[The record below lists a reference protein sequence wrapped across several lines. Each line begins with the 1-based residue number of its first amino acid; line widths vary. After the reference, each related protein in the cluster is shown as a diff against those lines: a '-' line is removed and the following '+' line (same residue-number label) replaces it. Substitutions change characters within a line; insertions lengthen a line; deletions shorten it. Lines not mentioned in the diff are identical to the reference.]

1 MTEKYRFISAEKAS
15 HPVALLCRVL
25 GVSRSAYYASLSAVP
40 SARSLANARLTADLV
55 AAHAA
60 SKGRYG
66 APRLHRAIGGN
77 AVASRGRVQRLMK
90 ARGIEA
96 VRRRRFRHTTDSN
109 HRQPVADNLLART
122 FTTEGPDR
130 IWVADVTYI
139 DTSEGWVYLAVVI
152 DLWSRRVV
160 GWSMGQ
166 RNDRHLVLAAFRTA
180 WGMRAPAAG
189 LIHHSDRGSTYAS
202 TDFRAELRSRGAIMS
217 MSRKGDC
224 WDNAVAE
231 SFFSTL
237 KTELVRNRRYPTRNK
252 ARAAITA
259 YIGWY
264 NTHRLHSTL
273 DYVSPAAYEG
283 ETPVMRYPA

>member
-224 WDNAVAE
+224 WDNAAME
-231 SFFSTL
+231 SFFGTL
-237 KTELVRNRRYPTRNK
+237 KQEWAQHQWWRGLLD
-252 ARAAITA
+252 ARASVHD
-259 YIGWY
+259 YIEVFY
-264 NTHRLHSTL
+264 NRHPPPRPSLKQQ
-273 DYVSPAAYEG
+273 
-283 ETPVMRYPA
+283 